1 VIEAQIRMRQQELQE
16 DAERMKN
23 KQTAAS
29 ADAVPTAQVE
39 CCVTDG
45 TMTPSAYNCIF
56 SVLLF
61 IHSALCHCSIADPVC
76 SVDSCKQCARQ

>member
-39 CCVTDG
+39 SCVTDG
-45 TMTPSAYNCIF
+45 TTTLGVYNCRF
-56 SVLLF
+56 
-61 IHSALCHCSIADPVC
+61 
-76 SVDSCKQCARQ
+76 